1 MKRQRLT
8 STTAWLALGLC
19 SASMCLHNVAVAE
32 TPVSAAKELNSKTN
46 TPEQRVAAAIGFG
59 KQKSTDAVKQ
69 LAEWLADDSTLVRQ
83 SAAWALT
90 QLGEAAEPA
99 VSQLSQALSDRD
111 ARVRWAAATTLGNLG
126 QRAEAAE
133 GALIRTV
140 HDRDADVQ
148 CAAII
153 ALRSIDITDER
164 AVSAA
169 LSDCLKAE
177 STDVQAEAL
186 ATLTHLIPRCSE
198 TTKRDLVPRLTKALT
213 TKNDEV
219 RLATV
224 VLLGD
229 VGLVATP
236 AITALTRAANDLDE
250 HVESAAIR
258 TLNRLADEI
267 DQRWSRLDASQREAL
282 QHSCEIA
289 ARELSAPAHEES
301 DKPRSQLAHRF
312 RQLFDGIQL
321 ASKETSP
328 ARNSARK
335 DDPLTI
341 ASVAGHVLQRSDVPL
356 DGESLEAADAKG
368 TATTASDSRELWLWG
383 LYAVVVGVGFWLLKR
398 LLNRLGDNTQP
409 ANNLASTNLAATKIE
424 PVAQSNRL
432 LNQSADE
439 DQLIAHVVPA
449 VVASLPAGSA
459 VDDVS
464 TQANATP
471 APISTS
477 LTVGRALLPV
487 TDAMTG
493 RSARPTNATALET
506 PFLSSETIHESYE
519 PHVLKQTSSGA
530 SETTATPNA
539 TTERSPVSK
548 QLEQSHAAD
557 VATRRDAVNALS
569 DIALDVTARLNR
581 AMQDDDSV
589 IRWRSASAVTAAHG
603 ATVPQ
608 LLAATTS
615 TDPEVRRLAVTSL
628 QGLGGEAVAPFVQA
642 LKDQNADVR
651 HAAATA
657 LGRIGLGAI
666 DAIPQ
671 LIAAIQD
678 ADDRVRA
685 SAAFSLSTFGRHAF
699 EAVPALQKALSDT
712 SAAVRSRA
720 AFTLGQ
726 VGPAAKRAVKE
737 LARLVSDSDP
747 MVRRNSAS
755 ALGGIGSD
763 AAAAIPELRQASQD
777 TDAAV
782 RRCAISVI
790 GLIAPHAAADT
801 LQRAL
806 HDSDAEVR
814 ECARAALSAPPQAT
828 LKVFQPQEQQAEPSL
843 KQTPV
848 KDELADL
855 IATLQRSDNE
865 DSRWKASQA
874 LVQHGS
880 RAVPSIVNAL
890 QHHDPEVRRQLI
902 HTLGRIGKGAREA
915 VPALLLTMQDAD
927 AQVRCAAADTL
938 GKLNIVNPAMLQMLS
953 KGLSDHDSEVRR
965 ISATTLGRFGQ
976 YAHTASIDL
985 QVAALGDT
993 ETKVRNAAQAALQ
1006 RITESL
1012 AKAA

>member
-1 MKRQRLT
+1 MKRHQLT
-8 STTAWLALGLC
+8 ET
-19 SASMCLHNVAVAE
+19 AVATTVWFVLGICTASLCLINTAINTALAE
-32 TPVSAAKELNSKTN
+32 APASKAKELSGNAN
-46 TPEQRVAAAIGFG
+46 TPEQRVAAAIAFG
-59 KQKSTDAVKQ
+59 KQKSTHSVNE
-69 LAEWLADDSTLVRQ
+69 LATWLADESTLVRQ
-83 SAAWALT
+83 SAAWAFS
-90 QLGEAAEPA
+90 QLGDSAEPA
-99 VSQLSQALSDRD
+99 IPQLIQALSDRD

-126 QRAEAAE
+126 KKVEGAEAA
-133 GALIRTV
+133 IVRTV

-153 ALRSIDITDER
+153 ALRSIEITDER
-164 AVSAA
+164 TITAA

-177 STDVQAEAL
+177 SSDVQAEAL
-186 ATLTHLIPRCSE
+186 STLTHLIPRCGE

-213 TKNDEV
+213 ANNDEV

-229 VGLVATP
+229 VGLAATP
-236 AITALTRAANDLDE
+236 AFTALTRAAHDLDE

-267 DQRWSRLDASQREAL
+267 DQHWSQLETVQREAL
-282 QHSCEIA
+282 QHSCESA

-301 DKPRSQLAHRF
+301 DKPRSQLASRF
-312 RQLFDGIQL
+312 QQLADGIQL
-321 ASKETSP
+321 ASQDVPKQRRT
-328 ARNSARK
+328 NRK
-335 DDPLTI
+335 GDALT
-341 ASVAGHVLQRSDVPL
+341 VANANVGSQPLQRSDVPL
-356 DGESLEAADAKG
+356 DDESLNAADANAAAK
-368 TATTASDSRELWLWG
+368 ATRGSRELWLWG
-383 LYAVVVGVGFWLLKR
+383 LYVIIFGVGFWQLQR
-398 LLNRLGDNTQP
+398 LVRRLGDNAQP
-409 ANNLASTNLAATKIE
+409 TSEFSSPQLTATKTE
-424 PVAQSNRL
+424 QQAAAHRVL
-432 LNQSADE
+432 GQSADE
-439 DQLIAHVVPA
+439 DQLVAHVVPA
-449 VVASLPAGSA
+449 VVASLPAATA
-459 VDDVS
+459 VDDAAAQVRSES
-464 TQANATP
+464 TRNLGEPDRGTNTG
-471 APISTS
+471 ST
-477 LTVGRALLPV
+477 V
-487 TDAMTG
+487 TQQ
-493 RSARPTNATALET
+493 L
-506 PFLSSETIHESYE
+506 
-519 PHVLKQTSSGA
+519 
-530 SETTATPNA
+530 
-539 TTERSPVSK
+539 ERS
-548 QLEQSHAAD
+548 HAVD
-557 VATRRDAVNALS
+557 VAVRRDAVNELS

-581 AMQDDDSV
+581 AMRDDDSV
-589 IRWRSASAVTAAHG
+589 VRWRSTSAVTATHV

-615 TDPEVRRLAVTSL
+615 VDPEVRRLAVTSL

-678 ADDRVRA
+678 ADERVRA

-755 ALGGIGSD
+755 ALGGIGAD
-763 AAAAIPELRQASQD
+763 ATAAIPELLQAAQD
-777 TDAAV
+777 TDATV

-790 GLIAPHAAADT
+790 GLIAPQAAADT
-801 LQRAL
+801 LRRAL

-814 ECARAALSAPPQAT
+814 ECARSALSPTSGLT
-828 LKVFQPQEQQAEPSL
+828 LKVFQPQEQPLEQPPLEQSTKQAPA
-843 KQTPV
+843 
-848 KDELADL
+848 KDELAEL
-855 IATLQRSDNE
+855 IAVIQHNNNNE
-865 DSRWKASQA
+865 DARWKASQG
-874 LVQHGS
+874 LVAHGT
-880 RAVPSIVNAL
+880 RAVPAILNAL
-890 QHHDPEVRRQLI
+890 QHTDSEVRRQLV

-915 VPALLLTMQDAD
+915 VPALLLAMQDSD
-927 AQVRCAAADTL
+927 AQVRSAAAETL
-938 GKLNIVNPAMLQMLS
+938 GKLRIVNPAMLQTLS

-965 ISATTLGRFGQ
+965 TSAATLGRFGQ
-976 YAHTASIDL
+976 YAQATAIDL
-985 QVAALGDT
+985 QVAALGDP
-993 ETKVRNAAQAALQ
+993 EAKVRNAAQAALQ